1 MDKKIES
8 KFLKLKDILARMGKV
23 LIAFSGGSDSTF
35 LLKAASLVLA
45 DDVLAV
51 TADSH
56 TYPAEELKQAKILAK
71 EMKVKL
77 IVIRTH
83 ELRNQKFKSNP
94 ANRCYYCKRELF
106 ETLRRIARKYN
117 IKYILDGSN
126 VDDKYDFRP
135 GSKAKNEFKVRSP
148 LFEAGLGKKEIR
160 ELSKKLALKTWD
172 KPALACL
179 ASRVPYGVA
188 IKIRD
193 LLRVDRAEQ
202 FLRSLGFRQVR
213 LRHYGRL
220 ARIEV
225 ERPEITRLISP
236 QVRDKIIDR
245 LKKLGYNYV
254 TVDLAGYRTGSL
266 NPVRNSKAT

>member
-1 MDKKIES
+1 
-8 KFLKLKDILARMGKV
+8 MGKV

-35 LLKAASLVLA
+35 LLKAASLGLA
-45 DDVLAV
+45 GDVLAV
-51 TADSH
+51 TADSE
-56 TYPAEELKQAKILAK
+56 TYPAEELKQAKRIAK
-71 EMKVKL
+71 EMRVKL

-83 ELRNQKFKSNP
+83 EFRNQKFKSNP
-94 ANRCYYCKRELF
+94 ANRCYYCKKELF
-106 ETLRRIARKYN
+106 EKLSRIARKYN

-126 VDDKYDFRP
+126 VDDKSDFRP
-135 GSKAKNEFKVRSP
+135 GSKARKEFTIRSP
-148 LFEAGLGKKEIR
+148 LLEAGLGKKEIR
-160 ELSKKLALKTWD
+160 QLSKKLGLKTWD

-179 ASRVPYGVA
+179 ASRIPYGV
-188 IKIRD
+188 KINSGD
-193 LLRVDRAEQ
+193 LLRIDRAEQ

-213 LRHYGRL
+213 LRHYGKL

-225 ERPEITRLISP
+225 ERPKIARLIKP
-236 QVRDKIIDR
+236 RVRDKIIDR